1 MTASQR
7 PSAVEGLEVTAIE
20 DGLVVYDPERDRVH
34 YLNASAAVVFTFC
47 DGARDRQSV
56 VEATT
61 RLIGPDTI
69 SDHDVEACIAQLED
83 ERVLRSG
90 E

>member
-1 MTASQR
+1 MTASRR
-7 PSAVEGLEVTAIE
+7 PTAVEGLEVTEVE

-34 YLNASAAVVFTFC
+34 YLNAAAAVTFTFC

-61 RLIGPDTI
+61 QVFGSDTI
-69 SDHDVEACIAQLED
+69 SQHDVETCIAQLED